1 MGVHAAGLT
10 DGGAEVTI
18 LAGRGAA
25 PRKGVR
31 IARVPEADS
40 RHRRVERDRVALE
53 GGERTADHD
62 ALVKG
67 LIAKIRPHVAWA
79 DRVVVHNVMTMPL
92 NLALTE
98 ALATLARDS
107 TDCFVAWTHDIAHY
121 DQRYRGFDREG
132 EPWALI
138 HRALPGFRYVTVS
151 QERAD
156 QLVELTGLQRDDI
169 SVVTNGVDV
178 GAVLGLSRA
187 GAHLA
192 HRLGLFDA
200 DPLLLQPVRVTRRK
214 RVEAAMDATAAL
226 RKRGHRPMLV
236 ITGRAGPHDV
246 KNRAYVAELAERA
259 KRTPGVL
266 LLAAMGIRVAYPQVV
281 DLYAMADVLVFPSES
296 EGFGIPM
303 LEAGLHRMPI
313 VCSDIPALR
322 ETGGDDPIYVPP
334 DASGEVIAD
343 AIEHALSAPVMRMR
357 QRAQTHD
364 WRRVLQ
370 GRVLPVIL
378 EDAG

>member
-1 MGVHAAGLT
+1 
-10 DGGAEVTI
+10 
-18 LAGRGAA
+18 
-25 PRKGVR
+25 
-31 IARVPEADS
+31 
-40 RHRRVERDRVALE
+40 
-53 GGERTADHD
+53 
-62 ALVKG
+62 
-67 LIAKIRPHVAWA
+67 
-79 DRVVVHNVMTMPL
+79 
-92 NLALTE
+92 
-98 ALATLARDS
+98 
-107 TDCFVAWTHDIAHY
+107 
-121 DQRYRGFDREG
+121 
-132 EPWALI
+132 
-138 HRALPGFRYVTVS
+138 
-151 QERAD
+151 
-156 QLVELTGLQRDDI
+156 
-169 SVVTNGVDV
+169 
-178 GAVLGLSRA
+178 
-187 GAHLA
+187 
-192 HRLGLFDA
+192 
-200 DPLLLQPVRVTRRK
+200 
-214 RVEAAMDATAAL
+214 
-226 RKRGHRPMLV
+226 MLV
-236 ITGRAGPHDV
+236 GTGRAGPHDV
-246 KNRAYVAELAERA
+246 KNRAYLAELAERA